1 MKSLIA
7 AAALAACS
15 LPLAAATQTVV
26 FTEYTLS
33 YDDSSALGGLAF
45 NSGGAEGAFS
55 FGWELP
61 TSLLAVETSMNFAL
75 PSFTLTANAGYT
87 LGGVLSGF
95 IGNLSFSEYQSGS
108 SLALMSALVSVDGGP
123 EYALGGALDRFEQVN
138 TAFGRAGYFAAQN
151 YIDLYGV
158 SSITVLFPTL
168 TLDVSEQAAIFST
181 GQGRL
186 EFGFFAIPVPE
197 PETYALLL
205 AGLGLVGLV
214 ARRRLH

>member
-15 LPLAAATQTVV
+15 LPLAAATQTIV
-26 FTEYTLS
+26 FAEYTLS

-61 TSLLAVETSMNFAL
+61 ISLVAVENSVNFTL
-75 PSFTLTANAGYT
+75 PGFTLTANAGYS

-95 IGNLSFSEYQSGS
+95 IGNLSFSEFQSGS
-108 SLALMSALVSVDGGP
+108 TSASVSGLLSINGGP
-123 EYALGGALDRFEQVN
+123 AYSLNGELDRFEQVS
-138 TAFGRAGYFAAQN
+138 TSFGRAGYFAAQDFT
-151 YIDLYGV
+151 DLYGV
-158 SSITVLFPTL
+158 SSITVSELAL
-168 TLDVSEQAAIFST
+168 TLSASEQATIFST

-186 EFGFFAIPVPE
+186 EVGFFAIPVPE

-205 AGLGLVGLV
+205 AGLGLIGLA